1 MAVHYSGGV
10 GVLYNKGTDENLAKV
25 AYQLIETD
33 PTKYTKKKWWGDFSI
48 KKELKQLGN
57 YVIEFEDSR
66 KGECI
71 ISNNTL
77 TGKRIA
83 SRYYY
88 TFFGRG
94 PLGRRISFKR

>member
-10 GVLYNKGTDENLAKV
+10 GVLYNKGSDENLGTV

-33 PTKYTKKKWWGDFSI
+33 PTKYTKKKWWGDFSA
-48 KKELKQLGN
+48 KRAVKQLGN
-57 YVIEFEDSR
+57 YVIEFEDGR

-71 ISNNTL
+71 ISNNTQMVKKV
-77 TGKRIA
+77 T

-94 PLGRRISFKR
+94 PLGRRVSFGR